1 MVVFFGLCLQKA
13 GNSPVDRC
21 NTAEGFRAGEILAH
35 IPPLV
40 DFSSVLPGRVKE
52 KGLFLVYQHP
62 CSYCNSLSMNRY
74 GCPELLDTSNPR
86 LVSCPGD
93 KE

>member
-1 MVVFFGLCLQKA
+1 M
-13 GNSPVDRC
+13 DRC
-21 NTAEGFRAGEILAH
+21 NTAVGFRAGEIFAH
-35 IPPLV
+35 VPLTV
-40 DFSSVLPGRVKE
+40 DFSAALPGRVKE
-52 KGLFLVYQHP
+52 KGFSLVYQHP
-62 CSYCNSLSMNRY
+62 CSYYNSLSMNRY

>member
-1 MVVFFGLCLQKA
+1 M
-13 GNSPVDRC
+13 DRC
-21 NTAEGFRAGEILAH
+21 NTGVGFRAGEVFA
-35 IPPLV
+35 PV
-40 DFSSVLPGRVKE
+40 QTMVEFSAALPGRVKE

>member
-1 MVVFFGLCLQKA
+1 M
-13 GNSPVDRC
+13 DRS
-21 NTAEGFRAGEILAH
+21 NTAVGFRAGEVFAP
-35 IPPLV
+35 IPSMV
-40 DFSSVLPGRVKE
+40 DFSAALPGRVKE
-52 KGLFLVYQHP
+52 KGLLLLYQHL

-86 LVSCPGD
+86 LVSCSGD